1 MATLVYYIA
10 AIGSFLSAS
19 LVFPALVAFGFSETE
34 IGFRVLMYAL
44 FGGFVFAAILLSA
57 TGTDDGISR
66 NQTIVLAIFSWI
78 FFPAVY
84 CIPIADMTGSG
95 IVDAVFQSYSSF
107 TTTGAVVFDN
117 IEQVPKSVMFM
128 LAQFQWLGGYAT
140 LITLILV
147 LAPWRIGGL
156 PQIAEVSIAAS
167 IVATHQRLGRFCL
180 DIFQVYTLMTVICF
194 ACLMLIGVNPYD
206 ASILSFSALS
216 TGGILPGT
224 APLDGLLGAGGLLVL
239 SFFLFIGATSVFW
252 HSDIGRL
259 HFPELFRHRESY
271 YILGS
276 ILALG
281 MYISYTLLKLAGS
294 TAVLSPTMAFAEGLF
309 NATSIVSTSGM
320 QSRPGVLS
328 VLPHILVLMLVFIG
342 GGCFSTAGGI
352 KHFRI
357 GGIYHYANVELNR
370 LIFPSLVG
378 RDRFGATKYDSEF
391 IKALW
396 AILSVLIAVLGIVTI
411 LLSVSGLEFQ
421 QAFTAALAA
430 ITNSGPVYGPFWG
443 SGAAE
448 DWPTYGQLPDFH
460 KVLMTLTM
468 VLGRLEV
475 IAVFAS
481 VFVLTRSVVAQVR

>member
-19 LVFPALVAFGFSETE
+19 LIFPALVAFGFSETE

-44 FGGFVFAAILLSA
+44 LGGFVFVAILLSA
-57 TGTDDGISR
+57 SGTADGISR
-66 NQTIVLAIFSWI
+66 NQTITLAIFSWI
-78 FFPAVY
+78 FFPAVF
-84 CIPIADMTGSG
+84 CFPVADLSASG
-95 IVDAVFQSYSSF
+95 FVDSVFQTYSSF
-107 TTTGAVVFDN
+107 TTTGAIVFDN
-117 IEQVPKSVMFM
+117 VEQVPRSVLFM
-128 LAQFQWLGGYAT
+128 LAQFQWLGGFAT

-167 IVATHQRLGRFCL
+167 IVATHQRLGKFCL
-180 DIFQVYTLMTVICF
+180 DIFQVYTLVTVICF
-194 ACLMLIGVNPYD
+194 ATLLLIGVAPFN

-216 TGGILPGT
+216 TGGILPGP

-239 SFFLFIGATSVFW
+239 AVFLFIGATSVFW
-252 HSDIGRL
+252 HADIGRL
-259 HFPELFRHRESY
+259 RFRELFRHRESY

-276 ILALG
+276 ILVLG
-281 MYISYTLLKLAGS
+281 IFVAYTLQKLAGS
-294 TAVLSPTMAFAEGLF
+294 TAVLSPLMAFAEGVF

-320 QSRPGVLS
+320 QSRPGVFS
-328 VLPHILVLMLVFIG
+328 VLPHLLVLMLLFMG

-396 AILSVLIAVLGIVTI
+396 AILSVLIAVLGIITI

-430 ITNSGPVYGPFWG
+430 ITNAGPVYGPFWG

-448 DWPTYGQLPDFH
+448 DWPTYGQLLDFQ
-460 KVLMTLTM
+460 KLLLTFAM

-481 VFVLTRSVVAQVR
+481 IFVLMRSVAVRVR